1 MTRILSATVA
11 AAVAGLGLVGCDKG
25 TPGGPGAAGTGARS
39 VTTAVSTADDTFSL
53 SPPTLS
59 THIKQS
65 ESKVVTI
72 GIRRGKNFG
81 QDVTLKLEGL
91 PKGVTADPASPA
103 IKAGEEEAKVTIK
116 AADDAALG
124 DFTIKL
130 TGHPTTGSDASN
142 ELKLTV
148 DKK

>member
-1 MTRILSATVA
+1 MTRLMTAAVA

-25 TPGGPGAAGTGARS
+25 TPGGPGATGTGARS
-39 VTTAVSTADDTFSL
+39 ATTAVSTADDTFSL
-53 SPPTLS
+53 STPTLS
-59 THIKQS
+59 THIKQG

-81 QDVTLKLEGL
+81 QDVSLKQDGL
-91 PKGVTADPASPA
+91 PKGVTADPSSPS
-103 IKAGEEEAKVTIK
+103 IKAGEEDAKVTFK

-124 DFTIKL
+124 DFTVKV
-130 TGHPTTGSDASN
+130 TGHPGKGADASN
-142 ELKLTV
+142 EFKLTV